1 FHVSRAHK
9 TLLVRAGASEG
20 LIYYQDGEIVHAV
33 TQDQTGEPA
42 FRQIINWQS
51 NDYAVFTDEPPPT
64 RTIFRDFDSLLS
76 AATQPGSM
84 STPTTAATEQQQT
97 QQEISEVIPDAP
109 QPLHEAPVAESQPA
123 EQLADEPPPAVIQQ
137 ETSDSCGE
145 IPSTKPEIPN
155 VSDFESGIS
164 DFPQRGTKMPAFS
177 SDDKRHIEEL
187 LMASD
192 HLEGGLLLTVDGAIL
207 ASSLPPH
214 ALSSSVLADAGSL
227 FRMCQRL
234 AEELGRG
241 HHRQS
246 FIQGDLGNIILSE
259 VGDGSFLVF
268 ITNAKATLGLALL
281 QARQRAQKVGHI
293 MANYA

>member
-1 FHVSRAHK
+1 
-9 TLLVRAGASEG
+9 
-20 LIYYQDGEIVHAV
+20 
-33 TQDQTGEPA
+33 
-42 FRQIINWQS
+42 
-51 NDYAVFTDEPPPT
+51 
-64 RTIFRDFDSLLS
+64 
-76 AATQPGSM
+76 
-84 STPTTAATEQQQT
+84 
-97 QQEISEVIPDAP
+97 
-109 QPLHEAPVAESQPA
+109 
-123 EQLADEPPPAVIQQ
+123 
-137 ETSDSCGE
+137 
-145 IPSTKPEIPN
+145 
-155 VSDFESGIS
+155 
-164 DFPQRGTKMPAFS
+164 
-177 SDDKRHIEEL
+177 
-187 LMASD
+187 MASD